1 MAHVYAMSCV
11 HQCSF
16 EQSHNCDLYTFHLC
30 VFACVCSMSA
40 AYQALEW
47 GVVVGAS
54 EAFVKVDFGGSQR
67 DTMTRVEM
75 DTVIARTVA
84 VCTFLDAKGVPG
96 ACMLTLLPLHCPS
109 RAFQRHHANYQSN

>member
-1 MAHVYAMSCV
+1 
-11 HQCSF
+11 
-16 EQSHNCDLYTFHLC
+16 
-30 VFACVCSMSA
+30 MSA

-75 DTVIARTVA
+75 DAVIARTIA

-96 ACMLTLLPLHCPS
+96 ACGLALPPLHCPWHS
-109 RAFQRHHANYQSN
+109 FHKLHKSTGYPEVQDRVWEGERMGEFGKDWLSIGSPF